1 MSVEAKLATIAQTT
15 TWADLKRC
23 VQDMDTLLQDV
34 KVDVIKE
41 GRTFVRDV
49 PANLLDTKRQILLAG
64 KIPKVFYAIRATANG
79 NCLYNATSVALFGN
93 ESRSAELRL
102 ASVCHA
108 VDHYDHY
115 VDMYRGMLPTAG
127 DAHQFLSQ
135 VVSADSIFDNRPQD
149 KPTPDCIIHHMLLQ
163 EILEAAKLGAYS
175 GLLHFQFLSG
185 ATQHQVVL
193 HSQCATTTP
202 CSSRVPAMNRKKQF
216 TSCGLA

>member
-1 MSVEAKLATIAQTT
+1 
-15 TWADLKRC
+15 
-23 VQDMDTLLQDV
+23 
-34 KVDVIKE
+34 
-41 GRTFVRDV
+41 
-49 PANLLDTKRQILLAG
+49 
-64 KIPKVFYAIRATANG
+64 
-79 NCLYNATSVALFGN
+79 
-93 ESRSAELRL
+93 
-102 ASVCHA
+102 
-108 VDHYDHY
+108 
-115 VDMYRGMLPTAG
+115 MLPTAG

-175 GLLHFQFLSG
+175 GEGFICQWQSNYNTFYFPGLLHFQFLSG